1 MGRKRTQN
9 FDLPPRMHRKGK
21 TYYHVS
27 TTIPRKW
34 TKLDRDIGIAKRL
47 WADIEGEQHNPQD
60 HTFNALVARYRKKV
74 LPTKAPQ
81 TQRDNEKELARLIAV
96 FGVMP
101 IDAIKPHHIKRYLE
115 ERGKT
120 AKVRANREKALFS
133 HVFNFAR
140 ECGYTDS
147 PNPCAGV
154 KGHKETGRDRYIE
167 DEEFMAVWCKAHYT
181 VQDAM
186 DLAHLTGQRP
196 ADLLKLNRTDIHDG
210 MLWFTQN
217 KTGKKLRVQIM
228 GEFQILIE
236 RILARE
242 HSVMGGDALLQDGN
256 GQRLTT
262 GSLRTRFDKAR
273 KDAGVSFQFRD
284 IRAKTA
290 TDTEDLAV
298 AQKLL
303 GHKTRAMT
311 EHYTRNRKGD
321 KVGPLK

>member
-1 MGRKRTQN
+1 
-9 FDLPPRMHRKGK
+9 
-21 TYYHVS
+21 
-27 TTIPRKW
+27 
-34 TKLDRDIGIAKRL
+34 
-47 WADIEGEQHNPQD
+47 
-60 HTFNALVARYRKKV
+60 
-74 LPTKAPQ
+74 
-81 TQRDNEKELARLIAV
+81 
-96 FGVMP
+96 
-101 IDAIKPHHIKRYLE
+101 
-115 ERGKT
+115 
-120 AKVRANREKALFS
+120 
-133 HVFNFAR
+133 
-140 ECGYTDS
+140 
-147 PNPCAGV
+147 
-154 KGHKETGRDRYIE
+154 
-167 DEEFMAVWCKAHYT
+167 MAVWSKAHYT

-196 ADLLKLNRTDIHDG
+196 ADLLKLNRSDIHDG

-242 HSVMGGDALLQDGN
+242 HSVKGAIALLQDGN

-262 GSLRTRFDKAR
+262 CTLRTRFDKAR

-303 GHKTRAMT
+303 GHKTRTMT
-311 EHYTRNRKGD
+311 EHYTRNRKGE
-321 KVGPLK
+321 KVNPLK